1 MNKLAI
7 MTGLALLL
15 STGYAFAEPMT
26 SGRPSAVLDD
36 AQCQSVWSRTERDG
50 DTLSE
55 GKARPFIVNFK
66 MVDANGDGK
75 ITWDEFK
82 AGCAKGWCPTRPPL
96 NK

>member
-7 MTGLALLL
+7 TTGLALLL

-26 SGRPSAVLDD
+26 SGRPSAVLNDT
-36 AQCQSVWSRTERDG
+36 QCQSVWSRTERDG

-55 GKARPFIVNFK
+55 GKAKPFIVNFK

-75 ITWDEFK
+75 ISWDEK
-82 AGCAKGWCPTRPPL
+82 QAARKVWYLTRPPP

>member
-7 MTGLALLL
+7 TTGLALRL

-55 GKARPFIVNFK
+55 GKA
-66 MVDANGDGK
+66 
-75 ITWDEFK
+75 
-82 AGCAKGWCPTRPPL
+82 
-96 NK
+96 